1 MNDDRRLLREL
12 LRLVDRTAAR
22 EIDCE
27 EFLHRSAALVEATAD
42 AEQLPPGWPDL
53 IQHLSICPECEEEFQ
68 ALRRAI
74 RGESS

>member
-42 AEQLPPGWPDL
+42 ADRDGPT
-53 IQHLSICPECEEEFQ
+53 
-68 ALRRAI
+68 
-74 RGESS
+74 SSNI